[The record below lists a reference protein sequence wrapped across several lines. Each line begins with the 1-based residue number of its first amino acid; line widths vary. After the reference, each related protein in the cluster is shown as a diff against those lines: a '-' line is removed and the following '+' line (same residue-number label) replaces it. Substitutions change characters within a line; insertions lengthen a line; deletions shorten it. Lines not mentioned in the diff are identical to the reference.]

1 MQGIYHVTK
10 AIFEQNGNNL
20 AVTLNVAVCARDNS
34 NFVYGHCFSQYSFGY
49 PHFKTS
55 PAPLP
60 NELVEKGEMNKEEG
74 KTLVHELLTEKK
86 KQMQDFEEKISE
98 NVQNAIGKSK
108 LALKDDVSRLED
120 KITELEKTIQ
130 KLVEK

>member
-1 MQGIYHVTK
+1 MIESLKKVGLLGIGVLSITEEK
-10 AIFEQNGNNL
+10 ITQ
-20 AVTLNVAVCARDNS
+20 VV
-34 NFVYGHCFSQYSFGY
+34 
-49 PHFKTS
+49 
-55 PAPLP
+55 

-98 NVQNAIGKSK
+98 DVQNAIGKSK
-108 LALKDDVSRLED
+108 IALKDDVSRLED

>member
-1 MQGIYHVTK
+1 MIESLRKLGLLGIGVISITEEK
-10 AIFEQNGNNL
+10 VKQ
-20 AVTLNVAVCARDNS
+20 VV
-34 NFVYGHCFSQYSFGY
+34 
-49 PHFKTS
+49 
-55 PAPLP
+55 

-98 NVQNAIGKSK
+98 DVQNAIGKSK
-108 LALKDDVSRLED
+108 IALKDDVSRLED
-120 KITELEKTIQ
+120 KITELEETIQ

>member
-1 MQGIYHVTK
+1 MIESLRKVGLLGIGVLSITEEK
-10 AIFEQNGNNL
+10 IKQ
-20 AVTLNVAVCARDNS
+20 VV
-34 NFVYGHCFSQYSFGY
+34 
-49 PHFKTS
+49 
-55 PAPLP
+55 

-98 NVQNAIGKSK
+98 DVQNAIGKSK
-108 LALKDDVSRLED
+108 IALKDDVSRLED
-120 KITELEKTIQ
+120 KITELEKTVQ

>member
-1 MQGIYHVTK
+1 MIESLKKVGLLGIGVLSITEEK
-10 AIFEQNGNNL
+10 ITQ
-20 AVTLNVAVCARDNS
+20 VV
-34 NFVYGHCFSQYSFGY
+34 
-49 PHFKTS
+49 
-55 PAPLP
+55 

-98 NVQNAIGKSK
+98 DVQNAIGKSK
-108 LALKDDVSRLED
+108 IALKDDVSRLED

-130 KLVEK
+130 KLLEK

>member
-1 MQGIYHVTK
+1 MIESLKKVGLFGIGVLSITEEK
-10 AIFEQNGNNL
+10 IKQ
-20 AVTLNVAVCARDNS
+20 VV
-34 NFVYGHCFSQYSFGY
+34 
-49 PHFKTS
+49 
-55 PAPLP
+55 

-98 NVQNAIGKSK
+98 DVQNAIGKSK
-108 LALKDDVSRLED
+108 IALKDDVSRLED

>member
-1 MQGIYHVTK
+1 MIESLRKLGLLGIGAV
-10 AIFEQNGNNL
+10 AITEEKIKQ
-20 AVTLNVAVCARDNS
+20 VV
-34 NFVYGHCFSQYSFGY
+34 
-49 PHFKTS
+49 
-55 PAPLP
+55 

-98 NVQNAIGKSK
+98 DVQNAIGKSK
-108 LALKDDVSRLED
+108 IALKDDVSRLED
-120 KITELEKTIQ
+120 KITELEKTVQ

>member
-1 MQGIYHVTK
+1 MIESLRKLGLLGIGAV
-10 AIFEQNGNNL
+10 AITEEKIRE
-20 AVTLNVAVCARDNS
+20 VV
-34 NFVYGHCFSQYSFGY
+34 
-49 PHFKTS
+49 
-55 PAPLP
+55 
-60 NELVEKGEMNKEEG
+60 NELVEKGEMSAEEG

-98 NVQNAIGKSK
+98 DVQNAIGKSK
-108 LALKDDVSRLED
+108 IALKDDVSRLED

>member
-1 MQGIYHVTK
+1 MIESLKKVGLLGIGVLSITEEK
-10 AIFEQNGNNL
+10 ITQ
-20 AVTLNVAVCARDNS
+20 VV
-34 NFVYGHCFSQYSFGY
+34 
-49 PHFKTS
+49 
-55 PAPLP
+55 

-98 NVQNAIGKSK
+98 DVQNAIGKSK
-108 LALKDDVSRLED
+108 IALKDDVSRLED
-120 KITELEKTIQ
+120 KITELEATIQ

>member
-1 MQGIYHVTK
+1 MIESLRKVGLLGIGVLSITEEK
-10 AIFEQNGNNL
+10 IKQ
-20 AVTLNVAVCARDNS
+20 VV
-34 NFVYGHCFSQYSFGY
+34 
-49 PHFKTS
+49 
-55 PAPLP
+55 

-98 NVQNAIGKSK
+98 DVQNAIGKSK
-108 LALKDDVSRLED
+108 IALKDDVSRLED

>member
-1 MQGIYHVTK
+1 MSCDIRRITMIESLRKLGLLGIGVISITEEK
-10 AIFEQNGNNL
+10 VKQ
-20 AVTLNVAVCARDNS
+20 VV
-34 NFVYGHCFSQYSFGY
+34 
-49 PHFKTS
+49 
-55 PAPLP
+55 

-98 NVQNAIGKSK
+98 DVQNAIGKSK
-108 LALKDDVSRLED
+108 IALKDDVSRLED
-120 KITELEKTIQ
+120 KITELEETIQ

>member
-1 MQGIYHVTK
+1 MIESLRKLGLLGIGAV
-10 AIFEQNGNNL
+10 AITEEKVKQ
-20 AVTLNVAVCARDNS
+20 VV
-34 NFVYGHCFSQYSFGY
+34 
-49 PHFKTS
+49 
-55 PAPLP
+55 

-98 NVQNAIGKSK
+98 DVQNAIGKSK
-108 LALKDDVSRLED
+108 IALKDDVSRLED
-120 KITELEKTIQ
+120 KITELEKTVQ

>member
-1 MQGIYHVTK
+1 MIESLKKVGLFGIGVLSITEEK
-10 AIFEQNGNNL
+10 IKQ
-20 AVTLNVAVCARDNS
+20 VV
-34 NFVYGHCFSQYSFGY
+34 
-49 PHFKTS
+49 
-55 PAPLP
+55 

-98 NVQNAIGKSK
+98 DVQNAIGKSK
-108 LALKDDVSRLED
+108 IALKDDVSRLED
-120 KITELEKTIQ
+120 KITELEKTLQ